1 MLTPGI
7 IRAFENVERSIG
19 GRDALVS
26 TLLTHTLAA
35 EELYLVGLLA
45 DPSNTGKSLAAVC
58 AQGGIGLGQVFALFK
73 DATKAR
79 ALVQATVEIAAQL
92 PAVAKGVMED
102 AVSGEKPCPKCRG
115 AGWVTPNPTDA
126 TPNPTPAVCTPC
138 QGTGTIVYEP
148 EPRIREL
155 ALTMGGLIEKHP
167 QVTINQTRASIGIV
181 APGAYDTLVSGLDD
195 LLYGDPRSRVIDVEP
210 IEPIA
215 PVQEEGA
222 HADITDAVLS
232 HADGAGAAGR
242 DDPGSG
248 PDRIGVPP
256 AAADPGAR
264 RPASVDRTG
273 PATETEGGRPPR
285 LLRRLG

>member
-45 DPSNTGKSLAAVC
+45 DPSNTGKSLAVVC

-79 ALVQATVEIAAQL
+79 ALVEATVEIAAQL

-102 AVSGEKPCPKCRG
+102 AVSGEKPCQKCRG
-115 AGWVTPNPTDA
+115 SGWVTPNPTES

-138 QGTGTIVYEP
+138 QGTGTRYYEP

-167 QVTINQTRASIGIV
+167 QVTINQTKNAIGIV

-195 LLYGDPRSRVIDVEP
+195 LLYGDPRSRVIDVAPLEAA
-210 IEPIA
+210 EEGDHGRQA
-215 PVQEEGA
+215 PV
-222 HADITDAVLS
+222 LS
-232 HADGAGAAGR
+232 EPDGAGAAGW

-248 PDRIGVPP
+248 PNRLGVSPDPDDAAPGRPSAVDGTGTP
-256 AAADPGAR
+256 A
-264 RPASVDRTG
+264 
-273 PATETEGGRPPR
+273 ETAGGRPPR
-285 LLRRLG
+285 LLRPLS